1 MFTRRYIWSI
11 AIMSTVLL
19 FLVGC
24 ATSGQPPDPQS
35 ETSTTSPLKKPS
47 PTSILLTLTPESSL
61 ILSELPMGPGAEW
74 DLVVIGDS
82 SMWKLADAFAAQIEN
97 DVGVKVLPHDVTIGG
112 LEAGKVLRALQT
124 GDVLYGLP
132 DTLREAEVVVMF
144 VNPLLSIG
152 PENPLDL
159 EGCFAYQSKA
169 PESCSM
175 DTLKVYIAD
184 LKEIWAEIIK
194 LRAGQPTI
202 LRATDIYNP
211 LVNRWQLYDVF
222 EACTECWVNLSEA
235 NRIAAEAYNIPFFSR
250 LEVFNGPDY
259 TDNPTEK
266 GYIRNDG
273 EHPTDLMGQH
283 TAEMLAQLGYE
294 PVSPP

>member
-1 MFTRRYIWSI
+1 MFTKKYRKPI
-11 AIMSTVLL
+11 AILISVVLSL
-19 FLVGC
+19 AGC
-24 ATSGQPPDPQS
+24 NSSATSQAPKIESP
-35 ETSTTSPLKKPS
+35 TASPLTSIP
-47 PTSILLTLTPESSL
+47 PTSIPPTLTPEMSP
-61 ILSELPMGPGAEW
+61 IPSELPIGPGAEW

-82 SMWKLADAFAAQIEN
+82 SMWKLANAYAAQIEK

-124 GDVLYGLP
+124 GDSLHGLS

-144 VNPLLSIG
+144 VNPIESVN

-159 EGCFAYQSKA
+159 DGCFAYQSKA
-169 PESCSM
+169 PKSCNM

-184 LKEIWAEIIK
+184 LKAIWAEILK

-211 LVNRWQLYDVF
+211 LVNRWQKYGVF
-222 EACTECWVNLSEA
+222 EACTECWVNMSEA
-235 NRIAAEAYNIPFFSR
+235 NRIAAEAYNIPFLSR
-250 LEVFNGPDY
+250 LEVFNGLDY

-273 EHPTDLMGQH
+273 EHPTDLMGQY
-283 TAEMLAQLGYE
+283 TAECLAQLGYE